1 MKKTLKVSTRKP
13 IWRISIILLATYIGL
28 FAMLYAGI
36 TPEQYDIN
44 VGEPAP
50 IQILATK
57 EVLDSVTTEQLRE
70 AAANSVEPSYKSV
83 DNTIITSV
91 MSDLTSELDALKK
104 LRSEMTAEEARALT
118 SSEVTQINEER
129 GTSITSEYLATLIET
144 NDETVDAAFTLVS
157 EEVRE
162 ILKATLLEGQEYAAL
177 MSIRSELNKS
187 YSSSLTGLLLETVRD
202 VLRPNMLIDEEIT
215 EANRQKARD
224 AVEPKM
230 CVKGEVIV
238 REGDIVTLAQYTMIA
253 SLGITSENSFDVQLL
268 IGIALLV
275 LLIMGSLYF
284 YLHHYYRNILESP
297 KMLLLLCL
305 IMVLVIGISLLMS
318 MVHNYMLPVSLGL
331 LLVALLID
339 THLAVFINVLLA
351 LLASM
356 LITTGNGMYS
366 VALMTILCGPVIA
379 TLFSH
384 RTLRSTTLL
393 AGVIIGAVNF
403 LITLAFGLFSSAE
416 MHTVIMNALWAA
428 SGGAVS
434 AILCI
439 ALQPLFESMF
449 NLATNSKLIELS
461 NPNHPLL
468 RRLLLEA
475 SGTYHH
481 SIIVANLAEAGCT
494 AIGANGLLAR
504 VGSYYH
510 DIGKLKRP
518 MYFKENQMGDN
529 PHDRTDPRVSTA
541 ILTAHTRDGAQMA
554 QKARIPEAVINII
567 RQHHGDTP
575 VMYFFDKAQKLYGDQ
590 VDIANFRYE
599 GPRPQSREA
608 AVVMLADTLEAA
620 TRALPNPDPEKIDAL
635 IHKLVRAKLNDGQ
648 LDNCDLTFSDLDKIC
663 AAFSTVLTGVFHE
676 RIEYPDVTIPPRLEK
691 PEAAQPTSVQ
701 DVQPA
706 AQKPSA
712 AAPEANDADVQ
723 SAAAKQ
729 NVPLSS
735 PESKETPRSPFIGQ
749 PTPPVPPA
757 ADMPEPTET
766 TKEVAEN
773 VKH

>member
-1 MKKTLKVSTRKP
+1 
-13 IWRISIILLATYIGL
+13 
-28 FAMLYAGI
+28 
-36 TPEQYDIN
+36 
-44 VGEPAP
+44 
-50 IQILATK
+50 
-57 EVLDSVTTEQLRE
+57 
-70 AAANSVEPSYKSV
+70 
-83 DNTIITSV
+83 
-91 MSDLTSELDALKK
+91 
-104 LRSEMTAEEARALT
+104 
-118 SSEVTQINEER
+118 
-129 GTSITSEYLATLIET
+129 
-144 NDETVDAAFTLVS
+144 
-157 EEVRE
+157 
-162 ILKATLLEGQEYAAL
+162 
-177 MSIRSELNKS
+177 
-187 YSSSLTGLLLETVRD
+187 
-202 VLRPNMLIDEEIT
+202 
-215 EANRQKARD
+215 
-224 AVEPKM
+224 
-230 CVKGEVIV
+230 
-238 REGDIVTLAQYTMIA
+238 
-253 SLGITSENSFDVQLL
+253 
-268 IGIALLV
+268 
-275 LLIMGSLYF
+275 
-284 YLHHYYRNILESP
+284 
-297 KMLLLLCL
+297 
-305 IMVLVIGISLLMS
+305 
-318 MVHNYMLPVSLGL
+318 
-331 LLVALLID
+331 
-339 THLAVFINVLLA
+339 
-351 LLASM
+351 
-356 LITTGNGMYS
+356 
-366 VALMTILCGPVIA
+366 
-379 TLFSH
+379 
-384 RTLRSTTLL
+384 
-393 AGVIIGAVNF
+393 
-403 LITLAFGLFSSAE
+403 
-416 MHTVIMNALWAA
+416 
-428 SGGAVS
+428 
-434 AILCI
+434 
-439 ALQPLFESMF
+439 
-449 NLATNSKLIELS
+449 
-461 NPNHPLL
+461 
-468 RRLLLEA
+468 
-475 SGTYHH
+475 
-481 SIIVANLAEAGCT
+481 
-494 AIGANGLLAR
+494 
-504 VGSYYH
+504 
-510 DIGKLKRP
+510 
-518 MYFKENQMGDN
+518 MGDN

-773 VKH
+773 AKH